1 MRFSA
6 TATASILFSL
16 LALEAVGAPA
26 PQYDTTII
34 VSTTVDLAAGSAIDT
49 SSPSAAAA
57 ASAETSVQACKAK
70 LERAQAW
77 GQHRR
82 PRPPTAGGAASSQEI
97 PSAGSDTPAVP
108 SSEAAAPSIIPITSV
123 VETEPS
129 PVESQMPSVV
139 ETATAVT
146 PTAIEAGGD
155 GEVVQS
161 PPSQV
166 AQPSVVE
173 VSSAFSSSYSYE
185 SSSSSSWSS
194 SAQPAPSAGSGGG
207 APAGFEADILNAHNT
222 FRATWGMCLASVRML
237 LMIRCRR
244 SGLEPDFGLF
254 GKRILQDQELRYE
267 PLVCHRRPIEQDTA
281 DDISGMA
288 PGENL

>member
-6 TATASILFSL
+6 TTTASILFSL

-34 VSTTVDLAAGSAIDT
+34 VSTTVDVAAGSAQVSDIPVSSAQVSVAT
-49 SSPSAAAA
+49 SAK
-57 ASAETSVQACKAK
+57 ACKAK
-70 LERAQAW
+70 PPFAQAW

-82 PRPPTAGGAASSQEI
+82 PRPSAPAAGGAASSQEV
-97 PSAGSDTPAVP
+97 PSDTP

-129 PVESQMPSVV
+129 PVESQPSVV
-139 ETATAVT
+139 ENAPVVT
-146 PTAIEAGGD
+146 PTAIQAGGD
-155 GEVVQS
+155 GGVVQS
-161 PPSQV
+161 SPSQV

-194 SAQPAPSAGSGGG
+194 SAQPTPSAGSGDT
-207 APAGFEADILNAHNT
+207 APPGDLADMLQAHNE
-222 FRATWGMCLASVRML
+222 FRATWGMSNLTQS
-237 LMIRCRR
+237 IR
-244 SGLEPDFGLF
+244 
-254 GKRILQDQELRYE
+254 
-267 PLVCHRRPIEQDTA
+267 H
-281 DDISGMA
+281 
-288 PGENL
+288 

>member
-6 TATASILFSL
+6 TTTASILFSL

-34 VSTTVDLAAGSAIDT
+34 VSTTVDVAAGSAQVSDIPL
-49 SSPSAAAA
+49 SSAQASVA
-57 ASAETSVQACKAK
+57 ASAKACKAK
-70 LERAQAW
+70 PPFAQAW

-82 PRPPTAGGAASSQEI
+82 PRPSAAASGGAASSQEV
-97 PSAGSDTPAVP
+97 PSDTP
-108 SSEAAAPSIIPITSV
+108 SSEVLEPSIIPITSV

-129 PVESQMPSVV
+129 PVESQQPSVV
-139 ETATAVT
+139 EPAPVVT
-146 PTAIEAGGD
+146 PTAIQAGGN

-166 AQPSVVE
+166 AQPSVVD
-173 VSSAFSSSYSYE
+173 VSSAFESSYSYE
-185 SSSSSSWSS
+185 VSSSSSWSS
-194 SAQPAPSAGSGGG
+194 SSQPAPSAGSGGG

-222 FRATWGMCLASVRML
+222 FRATWGVSLASVCIV

-244 SGLEPDFGLF
+244 SSLESDFGGH
-254 GKRILQDQELRYE
+254 GK
-267 PLVCHRRPIEQDTA
+267 
-281 DDISGMA
+281 
-288 PGENL
+288 

>member
-6 TATASILFSL
+6 TTTASILFSL

-34 VSTTVDLAAGSAIDT
+34 VSTTVDLAAGSAIVT
-49 SSPSAAAA
+49 PSPSAAAA
-57 ASAETSVQACKAK
+57 ASAETSVKACKAK
-70 LERAQAW
+70 PERAQAW

-82 PRPPTAGGAASSQEI
+82 PRPSASGNAASSQEV
-97 PSAGSDTPAVP
+97 PSSGSETPPVP

-139 ETATAVT
+139 ETGPAVT
-146 PTAIEAGGD
+146 PTAIQAGGG

-161 PPSQV
+161 PPSQF
-166 AQPSVVE
+166 AQPSVIE
-173 VSSAFSSSYSYE
+173 ASSAFGSSYMYE

-194 SAQPAPSAGSGGG
+194 SAQAAPSAGTGGG

-222 FRATWGMCLASVRML
+222 FRATWGMS
-237 LMIRCRR
+237 
-244 SGLEPDFGLF
+244 
-254 GKRILQDQELRYE
+254 
-267 PLVCHRRPIEQDTA
+267 LVSA
-281 DDISGMA
+281 
-288 PGENL
+288 

>member
-6 TATASILFSL
+6 TTTASILFSL

-34 VSTTVDLAAGSAIDT
+34 VSTTVDVAAGSAQISDIPISSAQASVAT
-49 SSPSAAAA
+49 SAK
-57 ASAETSVQACKAK
+57 ACKAK
-70 LERAQAW
+70 APFAQAW

-82 PRPPTAGGAASSQEI
+82 PRPSAAGGAASSQEV
-97 PSAGSDTPAVP
+97 PSDTP
-108 SSEAAAPSIIPITSV
+108 SSEVPEPSIIPITSV

-139 ETATAVT
+139 ETAPVVT

-173 VSSAFSSSYSYE
+173 VSSAFESSYSYE

-194 SAQPAPSAGSGGG
+194 SSQPAPSAGG

-222 FRATWGMCLASVRML
+222 FRATWGVSFASLCIV

-244 SGLEPDFGLF
+244 SRLESDFGRH
-254 GKRILQDQELRYE
+254 GK
-267 PLVCHRRPIEQDTA
+267 
-281 DDISGMA
+281 
-288 PGENL
+288 